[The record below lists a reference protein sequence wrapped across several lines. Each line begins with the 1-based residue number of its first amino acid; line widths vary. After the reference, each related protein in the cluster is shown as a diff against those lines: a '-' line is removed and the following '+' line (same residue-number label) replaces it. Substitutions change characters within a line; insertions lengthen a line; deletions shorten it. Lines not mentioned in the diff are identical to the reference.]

1 MTNAFPFPEHTKVRV
16 NGVTAS
22 ETTFIHGEIIAPVQR
37 SLWTLFEVL
46 HRAYDGD
53 RAPSQ
58 GKWGNGKDGRPWSYG
73 KPWKVGDVVGFACDL
88 DLESSSKNITFY
100 LNGESMGIAF
110 SNIDFDSGLSPA
122 MTAQVW
128 KGSCSVFSLQN
139 SWWLYVML

>member
-1 MTNAFPFPEHTKVRV
+1 MTNAFLFPEHTKVRV
-16 NGVTAS
+16 NKVEAL

-58 GKWGNGKDGRPWSYG
+58 GKWGDGFLKIWKYG
-73 KPWKVGDVVGFACDL
+73 KPWKAGDVVGCACNL